1 MTIRPYDT
9 DTARRRLEFSARVL
23 EVILHQPFNLC
34 LEWLLEQIAGP
45 IAVDR
50 IAYLR
55 SGNNEDIHDLYLAQ
69 GYGYHLPIVSSRQVQ
84 ITPEQ
89 RSKLQAGGWIWT
101 PTDDIGWDAFFSF
114 RSNGTLGVIAIDDTT
129 RSRVFTE
136 ADQEF
141 LVQAAKWFGKCYD
154 ARMEIDHDR
163 RRATIDGL
171 TKLPNQ
177 RTTIDRLKDTVDGI
191 MIGQIR
197 QAVLTI
203 IDIDNFKMTNDT
215 FGHPFGDKVLKAL
228 AEIIG
233 SSPETF
239 AGRYG
244 GEEFVIISYAPLE
257 ETVKLVQEHLET
269 FSRTKFVTPE
279 VKKTY
284 TGSFSAGSYLI
295 TSDRLTSRDGKVNA
309 DACYQKADDLLYKAK
324 REGKARVCAA

>member
-1 MTIRPYDT
+1 MTIRPFDT
-9 DTARRRLEFSARVL
+9 DTARRRLDFSAHVL

-45 IAVDR
+45 IAIDR

-55 SGNNEDIHDLYLAQ
+55 SGKDMHDLYLAQ

-89 RSKLQAGGWIWT
+89 LSKLQAGGWIWT
-101 PTDDIGWDAFFSF
+101 PTADIGWDAFFSF
-114 RSNGTLGVIAIDDTT
+114 RSNGSLGVIAIDDTSQ
-129 RSRVFTE
+129 SRIFSE

-154 ARMEIDHDR
+154 SRMEIDHDR

-191 MIGQIR
+191 MTGQIR
-197 QAVLTI
+197 QAALTI

-244 GEEFVIISYAPLE
+244 GEEFVIISYCALE
-257 ETVKLVQEHLET
+257 DAVKLVQEHLET
-269 FSRTKFVTPE
+269 FSRTKFVAPE
-279 VKKTY
+279 VKKSY
-284 TGSFSAGSYLI
+284 TGSFSAGTYLI
-295 TSDRLTSRDGKVNA
+295 TRERLKSRDSKESA
-309 DACYQKADDLLYKAK
+309 DLCYQRADELLYKAK
-324 REGKARVCAA
+324 REGKARVCAS